1 MPLTA
6 FAVDE
11 GPHSMDGL
19 LLHAWEGPQ
28 RVEAFISRRVM
39 DNWVDPREPYR
50 GRRSLLRSQYDA
62 LGKLNLAAIARI
74 AGAKYRRG
82 AAFNRQHPFVDIL
95 FSDITES
102 QEALDT
108 SELMREPPPP
118 SFQRLPR

>member
-39 DNWVDPREPYR
+39 D
-50 GRRSLLRSQYDA
+50 
-62 LGKLNLAAIARI
+62 I
-74 AGAKYRRG
+74 
-82 AAFNRQHPFVDIL
+82 NRQHPFVDIL
-95 FSDITES
+95 FSDIAES